1 MPINRLIAGFKSFR
15 QTYFEGRPEIYR
27 DLVQQGQHPEVMVI
41 ACSDSRVNPSIITEA
56 VPGQIFVV
64 RNVANLVPPYTPDGH
79 PHDTAAALEYAVRD
93 LQVDHIVVLGH
104 THCGGIKRLCDGAGN
119 GPKREFIDD
128 WVKIAKA
135 ARGQERNGED
145 YLRAVERNAV
155 ANSLDNLRSYP
166 WVKAKLDSGDIE
178 IHGLVFDLDG
188 GNLHRLA
195 DKGRWEA
202 VLPV

>member
-15 QTYFEGRPEIYR
+15 QNYFEGRPEIYR

-104 THCGGIKRLCDGAGN
+104 THCGGIKRLCDGSGN

-188 GNLHRLA
+188 GNLHRLV

-202 VLPV
+202 VHPV